1 MFGYLSDKRVFNMII
16 GRVYG
21 SVVSTHKLDGL
32 VGYKFMLVQ
41 CIENKKLID
50 KFLVAVDG
58 VGAGIGE
65 DVIITQGS
73 GARVALGKQ
82 DVPVDAVIVGILDE
96 KQA

>member
-1 MFGYLSDKRVFNMII
+1 MII

-21 SVVSTHKLDGL
+21 SVVSTHKLESL

-41 CIENKKLID
+41 CIEHNTLVD
-50 KFLVAVDG
+50 KFLVTVDG

-65 DVIITQGS
+65 DVIIATGS
-73 GARVALGKQ
+73 SARSMALGKP

>member
-1 MFGYLSDKRVFNMII
+1 MII

-21 SVVSTHKLDGL
+21 SVVSTSKNEKL

-41 CIENKKLID
+41 HIENRQLVD
-50 KFLVAVDG
+50 KYMVAVDS

-65 DVIITQGS
+65 DVIISTGS
-73 GARVALGKQ
+73 AARLAL
-82 DVPVDAVIVGILDE
+82 DRSDAPVDATIVGILDE

>member
-1 MFGYLSDKRVFNMII
+1 MII

-21 SVVSTHKLDGL
+21 SIVSTHKLEPL

-41 CIENKKLID
+41 CIENNQLID

-65 DVIITQGS
+65 DVIITEGS
-73 GARVALGKQ
+73 SARMALKKP

-96 KQA
+96 KQV

>member
-1 MFGYLSDKRVFNMII
+1 MII

-21 SVVSTHKLDGL
+21 SVVSTHKLEGL

-41 CIENKKLID
+41 CTENKNLVD

-65 DVIITQGS
+65 DVIITTGS
-73 GARVALGKQ
+73 SARVALVMQ
-82 DVPVDAVIVGILDE
+82 IHQLTQRLSVYLTRNNAD
-96 KQA
+96 

>member
-1 MFGYLSDKRVFNMII
+1 MII

-21 SVVSTHKLDGL
+21 SVVSTHKLEGL

-41 CIENKKLID
+41 CIENKNLVD

-65 DVIITQGS
+65 DVIIS
-73 GARVALGKQ
+73 SARVAIG
-82 DVPVDAVIVGILDE
+82 DANSPVDATIVGILDE
-96 KQA
+96 KQC

>member
-1 MFGYLSDKRVFNMII
+1 MII

-21 SVVSTHKLDGL
+21 SVVSTHKLEGL

-41 CIENKKLID
+41 CIENKNLVD

-65 DVIITQGS
+65 DVIFIITTGS
-73 GARVALGKQ
+73 SARVAIG
-82 DVPVDAVIVGILDE
+82 DANSPVDATIVGILDE
-96 KQA
+96 KQC

>member
-1 MFGYLSDKRVFNMII
+1 MII

-21 SVVSTHKLDGL
+21 SVVSTHKLESL

-41 CIENKKLID
+41 CIEHNTLVN

-65 DVIITQGS
+65 DVIIATGS
-73 GARVALGKQ
+73 SARKALGKD
-82 DVPVDAVIVGILDE
+82 DVPVDATIVGILDE
-96 KQA
+96 KQC

>member
-1 MFGYLSDKRVFNMII
+1 MII

-21 SVVSTHKLDGL
+21 SIVSTHKLETL

-41 CIENKKLID
+41 CIEHGSLVD

-58 VGAGIGE
+58 VGAGMGE
-65 DVIITQGS
+65 DVIITTGS
-73 GARVALGKQ
+73 SARVALNKPGASAE
-82 DVPVDAVIVGILDE
+82 VPVDAVIVGILDE